1 MIQKVIKAF
10 RVSLS
15 LYYWFRVSHCLFH
28 YLCIACLKA
37 PNYPEHCLE
46 RHKRSSEVRT
56 DTENNNEKQ
65 NRDRKLSAGSFFP
78 DRSSGGRFK
87 MNNLLFSSDFFFES
101 WTALS
106 QQNEILSLGLWA
118 GVCIC
123 VCVYRCVGG
132 CVCACVRE
140 KERGEVE
147 KVGFDIVMV
156 LSQLKKCDRM
166 RKRSRNFIKKW
177 KGSQRKSEYGW

>member
-65 NRDRKLSAGSFFP
+65 NRNRKISAGSFYY
-78 DRSSGGRFK
+78 DTHTHQLVG
-87 MNNLLFSSDFFFES
+87 SDFFFES

-123 VCVYRCVGG
+123 VCVCGCVGVWVG
-132 CVCACVRE
+132 VCVRE
-140 KERGEVE
+140 KEWGEVE
-147 KVGFDIVMV
+147 KVGFDI
-156 LSQLKKCDRM
+156 SDG
-166 RKRSRNFIKKW
+166 F
-177 KGSQRKSEYGW
+177 EPT